1 MGFVQVAFSKGL
13 RLTRNAYSSLS
24 SISFKR
30 SRFAHLLGVDA
41 YLMDSSPMGVQKK
54 IYRQIAIF
62 SGALLLM
69 SSLSAG
75 VINTENYAEA
85 YSDYAGEVIIAD
97 SDGYL
102 TKLTP
107 QTVEG
112 DRAEMH
118 DSLTHIV
125 SNGETLSSI
134 AAQYSIKVETIM
146 WQNGISNPNSL
157 RIGQELVI
165 PPADGVYHKVK
176 SGETL
181 SQIAGIYKIDTDLI
195 AKQNELSGDA
205 ILSVGQQ
212 LFVPGAQGSIPVET
226 PIEGKSTGTAAN
238 RNTIARTG
246 TTSRTTSYVAN
257 PGLEG
262 SKAAPVGGKMIW
274 PTSGKVTQGFRSGHP
289 AYDIAKYPGG
299 PIWAACSG
307 TIAKAS
313 SGTYAG
319 GYGNHVIIDCGN
331 GIKTLYAHMEYLS
344 VTVGQS
350 VSQGQ
355 VLGKMGRTGRVY
367 GRTGVHL
374 HFEVWK
380 NGVKASPASYL
391 P

>member
-1 MGFVQVAFSKGL
+1 MGFVQVAFSKAL
-13 RLTRNAYSSLS
+13 RLTRTTYSHLRA
-24 SISFKR
+24 ISFKR
-30 SRFAHLLGVDA
+30 SRLAHLLGVDA
-41 YLMDSSPMGVQKK
+41 YLMDSSSLGVQKR

-62 SGALLLM
+62 TTALLLM
-69 SSLSAG
+69 SSLSSGGIGA
-75 VINTENYAEA
+75 ENYVEA

-102 TKLTP
+102 TKLSP

-112 DRAEMH
+112 DRAGMN
-118 DSLTHIV
+118 DSLTHVV

-134 AAQYSIKVETIM
+134 AAKYSIKVDTIM
-146 WQNGISNPNSL
+146 WQNGISNPNAL
-157 RIGQELVI
+157 HIGQELVI

-181 SQIAGIYKIDTDLI
+181 SQIAGIYKVDTDLI
-195 AKQNELSGDA
+195 AKQNNLSGDA
-205 ILSVGQQ
+205 VLSVGQQ
-212 LFVPGAQGSIPVET
+212 LFVPGAVGSIPVDAPASSAPT
-226 PIEGKSTGTAAN
+226 S
-238 RNTIARTG
+238 RNTIARSG
-246 TTSRTTSYVAN
+246 GGSRTTSYVAN

-262 SKAAPVGGKMIW
+262 SSAVPVGGKMIW
-274 PTSGKVTQGFRSGHP
+274 PTSGKVTQGFKGGHP
-289 AYDIAKYPGG
+289 AFDIAKYPGG

-344 VTVGQS
+344 VTVGET
-350 VSQGQ
+350 VTQGQ
-355 VLGKMGRTGRVY
+355 VLGKMGHTGRVY

-380 NGVKASPASYL
+380 NGVKVSPGSYL